1 MEMRE
6 DWPIQPEQVLGQGP
20 VVPVMV
26 IQKIEQAVPLARALM
41 AGGIRVLEIT
51 LRTPVALEAIRIISR
66 EVSGAVVGAGTVTR
80 AEELAA
86 VAEAGAVFAI
96 SPGLTAELLDAANQ
110 GPIALIPGIATI
122 SELMTGMARGYRHFK
137 FFPAAAAGGVKMLQA
152 MAGPFPQITFCP
164 TGGITP
170 ANYRDYLALKNVA
183 CIGGSWIAPQA
194 VMDQGDWPRI
204 SALAREAV
212 EKSGR

>member
-1 MEMRE
+1 MPRQ
-6 DWPIQPEQVLGQGP
+6 WQIQPDEVLRQGP

-26 IQKIEQAVPLARALM
+26 IEKLEQAVPLARALV

-66 EVSGAVVGAGTVTR
+66 EVDGALVGAGTVTR
-80 AEELAA
+80 AEELTA

-96 SPGLTAELLDAANQ
+96 SPGLTGELLDAANQ

-122 SELMTGMARGYRHFK
+122 SELMTGLARGYNHFK
-137 FFPAAAAGGVKMLQA
+137 FFPAEAAGGVKMLKA

-183 CIGGSWIAPQA
+183 CIGGSWVAPQTA
-194 VMDQGDWPRI
+194 MDQEDWPRI

-212 EKSGR
+212 DQSGR